1 MTALKGIRVLDLTHA
16 HAGPICTL
24 YMAAMGADVI
34 KIEPQWGDMTRMFP
48 PLIKGQSPYFL
59 FLGRGK
65 KGITLDLKKPEGK
78 ELFKEMVKKSDVIME
93 NFSPGTME
101 RLELGW
107 DVLKELNPR
116 VIYAS
121 ISGFGHTG
129 PWKDQRSFDPIAQA
143 TSGYMW
149 IMKDA
154 VDPEGPPLQAP
165 DAVAD
170 TIPGFSCLI
179 GILAALI
186 SRNKTGKG
194 QRVDVAQMDSMIA
207 TMQSFSFWN
216 IANTTFM
223 QAGRSGNVGVGELKK
238 AKDGYLM
245 LSLTPGRITDWFKEL
260 LGVDE
265 LNESMI
271 DEWIA
276 GKSTQEI
283 VNQLV
288 EVGVPVGK
296 VMDLDE
302 AQNTPQAKARNMF
315 VKVDHPVLGE
325 IVEPGFPIKFS
336 NTKGDLSTPAP
347 LLGEHN
353 MEVFTQ
359 LLGLSSERYNE
370 LRKKGVI

>member
-24 YMAAMGADVI
+24 YMAAMGAEVI
-34 KIEPQWGDMTRMFP
+34 KIEPQWGDMTRLFP
-48 PLIKGQSPYFL
+48 PLIKGQSPYFM

-223 QAGRSGNVGVGELKK
+223 QAGRLGNVGVGELKK

-336 NTKGDLSTPAP
+336 NTKGNLSTPAP

>member
-1 MTALKGIRVLDLTHA
+1 
-16 HAGPICTL
+16 
-24 YMAAMGADVI
+24 
-34 KIEPQWGDMTRMFP
+34 
-48 PLIKGQSPYFL
+48 
-59 FLGRGK
+59 
-65 KGITLDLKKPEGK
+65 
-78 ELFKEMVKKSDVIME
+78 
-93 NFSPGTME
+93 
-101 RLELGW
+101 
-107 DVLKELNPR
+107 
-116 VIYAS
+116 
-121 ISGFGHTG
+121 
-129 PWKDQRSFDPIAQA
+129 
-143 TSGYMW
+143 
-149 IMKDA
+149 
-154 VDPEGPPLQAP
+154 
-165 DAVAD
+165 
-170 TIPGFSCLI
+170 
-179 GILAALI
+179 
-186 SRNKTGKG
+186 
-194 QRVDVAQMDSMIA
+194 
-207 TMQSFSFWN
+207 
-216 IANTTFM
+216 
-223 QAGRSGNVGVGELKK
+223 
-238 AKDGYLM
+238 M

-276 GKSTQEI
+276 VKTTEEI

-315 VKVDHPVLGE
+315 VKVVHPVLGE

-359 LLGLSSERYNE
+359 LLGLNSERYNE

>member
-1 MTALKGIRVLDLTHA
+1 
-16 HAGPICTL
+16 
-24 YMAAMGADVI
+24 MAAMGADVI

-154 VDPEGPPLQAP
+154 VDPEGPPPQAP

-179 GILAALI
+179 GARAH
-186 SRNKTGKG
+186 KTGKG
-194 QRVDVAQMDSMIA
+194 QRVYVAQMDSMIA
-207 TMQSFSFWN
+207 TMQSSAFG
-216 IANTTFM
+216 I
-223 QAGRSGNVGVGELKK
+223 
-238 AKDGYLM
+238 
-245 LSLTPGRITDWFKEL
+245 
-260 LGVDE
+260 
-265 LNESMI
+265 
-271 DEWIA
+271 
-276 GKSTQEI
+276 
-283 VNQLV
+283 
-288 EVGVPVGK
+288 
-296 VMDLDE
+296 
-302 AQNTPQAKARNMF
+302 
-315 VKVDHPVLGE
+315 
-325 IVEPGFPIKFS
+325 
-336 NTKGDLSTPAP
+336 
-347 LLGEHN
+347 
-353 MEVFTQ
+353 
-359 LLGLSSERYNE
+359 
-370 LRKKGVI
+370 

>member
-24 YMAAMGADVI
+24 YMAAMGAEVI

-48 PLIKGQSPYFL
+48 PLIKGQSPYFM

-186 SRNKTGKG
+186 SRTKTGKG

-238 AKDGYLM
+238 AKDGYVM

-271 DEWIA
+271 DEWIM
-276 GKSTQEI
+276 GKTTEEI

-336 NTKGDLSTPAP
+336 NTKGDLSTPSP

>member
-1 MTALKGIRVLDLTHA
+1 
-16 HAGPICTL
+16 
-24 YMAAMGADVI
+24 
-34 KIEPQWGDMTRMFP
+34 
-48 PLIKGQSPYFL
+48 
-59 FLGRGK
+59 
-65 KGITLDLKKPEGK
+65 
-78 ELFKEMVKKSDVIME
+78 
-93 NFSPGTME
+93 
-101 RLELGW
+101 
-107 DVLKELNPR
+107 
-116 VIYAS
+116 
-121 ISGFGHTG
+121 
-129 PWKDQRSFDPIAQA
+129 
-143 TSGYMW
+143 MW

-186 SRNKTGKG
+186 SRTKTGKG

-238 AKDGYLM
+238 AKDGYVM

-271 DEWIA
+271 NEWIA
-276 GKSTQEI
+276 GKTTEEI

-359 LLGLSSERYNE
+359 LLGLNSERYNE

>member
-24 YMAAMGADVI
+24 YMAAMGAEVI
-34 KIEPQWGDMTRMFP
+34 KIEPQWGDMTRLFP
-48 PLIKGQSPYFL
+48 PLIKGQSPYFM